1 MAPSTHWVF
10 KRGSPLRLSSAVKV
24 SVSKRPIS
32 LVLAAFLSE
41 PCQPTTTLMAG
52 SCKRRSAPLGTG
64 SSSRRLPTLYTFLK
78 YLPLLIT
85 PPCATRLDKKG
96 RVSIL
101 ATSGCVQL
109 CNHHIWWNQAQD
121 EVQPMHAARTRVT
134 STTVPRQPFLPD
146 ASIDFAAL
154 TPSLTVDSALHRYD
168 NL

>member
-85 PPCATRLDKKG
+85 PPCATRLDSSD
-96 RVSIL
+96 RACMLSAVE
-101 ATSGCVQL
+101 CV
-109 CNHHIWWNQAQD
+109 
-121 EVQPMHAARTRVT
+121 
-134 STTVPRQPFLPD
+134 
-146 ASIDFAAL
+146 
-154 TPSLTVDSALHRYD
+154 
-168 NL
+168 